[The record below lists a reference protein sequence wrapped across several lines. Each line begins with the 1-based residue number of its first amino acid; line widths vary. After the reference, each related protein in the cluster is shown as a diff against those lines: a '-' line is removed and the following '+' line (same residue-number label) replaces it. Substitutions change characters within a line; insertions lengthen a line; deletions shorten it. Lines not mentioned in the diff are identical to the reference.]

1 MLHIKKKDK
10 VMVIAGDDKGKS
22 GEVLEIMLG
31 AALSKIKTRAIVSK
45 INIAIKHKKPTQ
57 SDPGGRV
64 EIERPVAISKL
75 AVICQKCA
83 RPTKVK
89 FDRLADGKKIRIC
102 KNCGEVIL

>member
-10 VMVIAGDDKGKS
+10 VMVLAGDDKGKS

-31 AALSKIKTRAIVSK
+31 TNRAIVSK

-57 SDPGGRV
+57 SDPGGRI